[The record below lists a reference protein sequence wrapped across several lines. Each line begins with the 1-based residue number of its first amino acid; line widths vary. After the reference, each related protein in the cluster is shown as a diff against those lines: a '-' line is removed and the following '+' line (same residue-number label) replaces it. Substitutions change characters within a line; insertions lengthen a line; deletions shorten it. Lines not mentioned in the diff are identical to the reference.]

1 MLTALSI
8 RDIVLIERLN
18 LELGPGLTVLTGET
32 GAGKSILLDALGLA
46 LGSRGAPVLVRTG
59 AERGIVTAAFAVP
72 AGHAARWLL
81 EAHGVAAHGVE
92 EAGEIVIRRIQNA
105 EGGSRAFVN
114 DQPVSVSLLRQLGGL
129 LAEIHGQH
137 DDRALMDMA
146 GHRRLLDAFARLEPA
161 ADVVATAWSRLAELR
176 TMLDDERA
184 KLERAAAERDFLD
197 HAVAELARLAPQAGE
212 EERLADARQLMM
224 NAEGLVAAV
233 HEAGEA
239 LDAGKTLEA
248 SLNAVLRK
256 LERRR
261 EAAAGHFDE
270 VVAALERVLVEM
282 TEARSVVAAA
292 ERGLMFDPREL
303 EAAEERLFALRAA
316 ARKHNVPVEELAAVQ
331 ARFEAAL
338 GDIDDGERRL
348 AELQEALK
356 QAEADYF
363 AAAERLSAGRQAAA
377 ARLDKAVGAELAPL
391 KLERARF
398 VTEVVSERSAAGP
411 NGFDRVE
418 FQVAANPGTPLGGL
432 AKVASG
438 GELARFV
445 LALKVVLAS
454 RGSAPTLIFDEIDS
468 GVGGAV
474 ADAVG
479 QRLARLARGLQVL
492 AVTHSPQVAAK
503 ADGHFLISKA
513 AHAGTDVERSVT
525 RVMALMADSRREEI
539 ARMLSGA
546 SITEEARAQ
555 AERLITQT
563 G

>member
-1 MLTALSI
+1 MPPAGCSRPTAL
-8 RDIVLIERLN
+8 
-18 LELGPGLTVLTGET
+18 
-32 GAGKSILLDALGLA
+32 
-46 LGSRGAPVLVRTG
+46 RGR
-59 AERGIVTAAFAVP
+59 
-72 AGHAARWLL
+72 
-81 EAHGVAAHGVE
+81 

-114 DQPVSVSLLRQLGGL
+114 DQPVSVGLLRQLGGL

-137 DDRALMDMA
+137 DERALMDMA
-146 GHRRLLDAFARLEPA
+146 GHRRLLDAFAGLEPA
-161 ADVVATAWSRLAELR
+161 ADAVAAAWSRLAEAR
-176 TMLDDERA
+176 AMLDDERA
-184 KLERAAAERDFLD
+184 KLERAAAEREFLD

-270 VVAALERVLVEM
+270 VAAALERVLVEM

-316 ARKHNVPVEELAAVQ
+316 ARKHNVPVDELAAVQ

-338 GDIDDGERRL
+338 RDIDDGERRL
-348 AELQEALK
+348 AETAGSSE
-356 QAEADYF
+356 
-363 AAAERLSAGRQAAA
+363 AGRGGLFRRRGAAFGRAPGGGWPARQGGRGGIGAAQAGAGPLCHRGEERSLGGRAQRPRPGRVQGGGEPRHA
-377 ARLDKAVGAELAPL
+377 ARRSGKGRVGRRACPLRAGAEGGAGQPRLGPDPDF
-391 KLERARF
+391 RRDRF
-398 VTEVVSERSAAGP
+398 RRRRGGRRCGGPAAG
-411 NGFDRVE
+411 
-418 FQVAANPGTPLGGL
+418 ATGGQE
-432 AKVASG
+432 G
-438 GELARFV
+438 
-445 LALKVVLAS
+445 
-454 RGSAPTLIFDEIDS
+454 
-468 GVGGAV
+468 
-474 ADAVG
+474 
-479 QRLARLARGLQVL
+479 GLQVL
-492 AVTHSPQVAAK
+492 AVTHSPQVAAR

-513 AHAGTDVERSVT
+513 AQAGADAERSVT

-555 AERLITQT
+555 AERLIGQT

>member
-8 RDIVLIERLN
+8 RDIVLIERLD
-18 LELGPGLTVLTGET
+18 LELGAGLTVLTGET

-72 AGHAARWLL
+72 AGHAARRLL
-81 EAHGVAAHGVE
+81 EAHGVAFHDLG

-105 EGGSRAFVN
+105 EAGSRAFVN
-114 DQPVSVSLLRQLGGL
+114 DQPVSVTLLRQLGGL

-137 DDRALMDMA
+137 DERALMDMA
-146 GHRRLLDAFARLEPA
+146 GHRRLLDAFAGLEPA
-161 ADVVATAWSRLAELR
+161 ADAVAAAWSRLAEVR
-176 TMLDDERA
+176 AMLDDERA
-184 KLERAAAERDFLD
+184 KLDRAEAERDFLE

-212 EERLADARQLMM
+212 EERLAEARQLMM
-224 NAEGLVAAV
+224 NAEGLAAAV

-239 LDAGKTLEA
+239 LDAGGTLEA

-270 VVAALERVLVEM
+270 VLAALERVLVEM

-316 ARKHNVPVEELAAVQ
+316 ARKHNVPVDELAAVQ

-338 GDIDDGERRL
+338 ADIDDSERRL
-348 AELQEALK
+348 AELQDALK

-377 ARLDKAVGAELAPL
+377 IRLDKAVGAELAPL

-398 VTEVVSERSAAGP
+398 VTEVVSERAAAGP
-411 NGFDRVE
+411 NGLDRVE
-418 FQVAANPGTPLGGL
+418 FKVAANPGTPLGGL

-438 GELARFV
+438 GE

-479 QRLARLARGLQVL
+479 QRLARLASGLQVL

-513 AHAGTDVERSVT
+513 AQGGTETERSVT